1 MLVPREKPYM
11 QGLNSYYL
19 DIARFVEHLQGEIGS
34 GCIYGRSS
42 GDEILVYFDENE
54 ILRGITQNSGER
66 ARISP
71 ELKPVLA
78 ALGHKSFNIEVYHLD
93 ANAIFFWG
101 QLPPFKRARATLRSS
116 DIPLP
121 ELIFRLKQKRFSGFV
136 DIRLTGKKDS
146 AILFFHN
153 GRRVGGSYSWGRG
166 GLNAANEDYN
176 QLLARLQAHRG
187 TFAVGH
193 FLAEQARP
201 EAKEETTADDSD
213 ANEELFSNL
222 ATALE
227 EFLDIYLKVMARK
240 KKDEP
245 VLRLKQTFLDRL
257 DDYPFLD
264 PFLGIFDYADGSV
277 RFADDAPRNRIADA
291 VVDCA
296 WQVIDSAGLQ
306 KKFRS
311 ELARWSYRTALEERG
326 IRVDR

>member
-34 GCIYGRSS
+34 GCIYGRAS
-42 GDEILVYFDENE
+42 GQEVLVYFDESE
-54 ILRGITQNSGER
+54 ILRGLIQDSGER
-66 ARISP
+66 ARVSP
-71 ELKPVLA
+71 ELGPVLTV
-78 ALGHKSFNIEVYHLD
+78 LGGKSFNIEVYFLD

-101 QLPPFKRARATLRSS
+101 QLPPFQRARAILKSS

-121 ELIFRLKQKRFSGFV
+121 DLIFRLKQKRFSGFV
-136 DIRLTGKKDS
+136 DVRVDKKKES
-146 AILFFHN
+146 AVLFFHN
-153 GRRVGGSYSWGRG
+153 GQRIGGSYSWGRG
-166 GLNAANEDYN
+166 GLNAANDDYN
-176 QLLARLQAHRG
+176 RLLARLQAHRG

-193 FLAEQARP
+193 FLADRAREEAGKTP
-201 EAKEETTADDSD
+201 ETAPASEEK
-213 ANEELFSNL
+213 LFSNL

-227 EFLDIYLKVMARK
+227 EFLDIYIRVMDRK
-240 KKDEP
+240 KKAEP

-257 DDYPFLD
+257 NDYPFLD

-277 RFADDAPRNRIADA
+277 RFADDAPRNKIADA

-296 WQVIDSAGLQ
+296 WQVITDAGQQ
-306 KKFRS
+306 KRFRN
-311 ELARWSYRTALEERG
+311 ELARWSYRSALEERG